1 MLHTVKHINN
11 ENKMYPPLY
20 LIPLEYEWDGKIILY
35 IHVPVSSNVCRCRG
49 RIYDR
54 NHESYD

>member
-1 MLHTVKHINN
+1 
-11 ENKMYPPLY
+11 MYPPLY

-54 NHESYD
+54 NHESDIDITNNEGLVY